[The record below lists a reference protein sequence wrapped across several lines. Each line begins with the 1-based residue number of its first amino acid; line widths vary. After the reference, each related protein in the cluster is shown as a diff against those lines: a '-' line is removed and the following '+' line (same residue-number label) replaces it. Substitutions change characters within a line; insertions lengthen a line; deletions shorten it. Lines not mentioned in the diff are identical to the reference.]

1 MRADPRLATA
11 AGALVGLGVA
21 ALADWWTVTWGDGM
35 TGGGSA
41 GLSGSLGT
49 GGLAAI
55 LPGVVLAAMLATLT
69 LATTG
74 RRAVG
79 LVAAAAGLGMAAL
92 GLLGGPP
99 SDAVVEQHVLA
110 ATLGGAWSLT
120 PTASPIA
127 YGVVGLLVAAAALWL
142 VVRPP
147 VRRVRTAGGASG
159 DVTDPLASWKA
170 MDEGQDPTDSEG
182 ERA

>member
-1 MRADPRLATA
+1 MNVYRPIR
-11 AGALVGLGVA
+11 
-21 ALADWWTVTWGDGM
+21 TVEANGRTYRIPSTPTVVVCIDG
-35 TGGGSA
+35 SE
-41 GLSGSLGT
+41 
-49 GGLAAI
+49 
-55 LPGVVLAAMLATLT
+55 PGYI
-69 LATTG
+69 
-74 RRAVG
+74 
-79 LVAAAAGLGMAAL
+79 
-92 GLLGGPP
+92 
-99 SDAVVEQHVLA
+99 EA

-170 MDEGQDPTDSEG
+170 MDDGQDPTESEG

>member
-1 MRADPRLATA
+1 MKGGVRRFGA
-11 AGALVGLGVA
+11 AARGLLPEGRVA
-21 ALADWWTVTWGDGM
+21 GPMPWVI
-35 TGGGSA
+35 
-41 GLSGSLGT
+41 
-49 GGLAAI
+49 AI
-55 LPGVVLAAMLATLT
+55 MMFLT
-69 LATTG
+69 L
-74 RRAVG
+74 
-79 LVAAAAGLGMAAL
+79 LAAAAGLGLAAL

-120 PTASPIA
+120 PTASPSA

-170 MDEGQDPTDSEG
+170 MDDGQDPTDSEG